1 MKQTINKKYPRFILL
16 DDDVFALALA
26 EKIIRKYC
34 RHSEIITFS
43 APKEAI
49 EYMEA
54 EDFVAKDTDTVFLTD
69 LHMPETDGFAV
80 LYLMENRFNAMG
92 DRLHAFVMSSA
103 TSPDEIRRALAFS
116 YVIGFLS
123 KPFSNDKM

>member
-34 RHSEIITFS
+34 RHSEIRTFS

-54 EDFVAKDTDTVFLTD
+54 EDFVAKDTDD
-69 LHMPETDGFAV
+69 ESS
-80 LYLMENRFNAMG
+80 G
-92 DRLHAFVMSSA
+92 DS
-103 TSPDEIRRALAFS
+103 
-116 YVIGFLS
+116 
-123 KPFSNDKM
+123 